1 MTDLQIHELSGTA
14 TEFGTLEYIAVDN
27 STDDSRKMLASVLQA
42 LIRNNLEND
51 ELAILDGATL
61 STAELNILDGCTA
74 TFTELN
80 YLAGLTPGASS
91 ASGAVVLD
99 ENQDGTIG
107 RDLAITRNLAVTGT
121 STLGGTVSTNAIDMS
136 GNLDING
143 NDLILD
149 ADGDSKLYEKAD
161 DIISMNLGGV
171 EEYRWN
177 ASNFGCAT
185 AGDNNLGGA
194 LGVESAS
201 APNAWNHLNIIGNIY
216 MGESTAPASATI
228 DGSCVL
234 YMDTATGDVML
245 KIRHGGSSVIATL
258 ADFSEL

>member
-1 MTDLQIHELSGTA
+1 MADLQIHGLSGTA

-80 YLAGLTPGASS
+80 YLAGVTPGASS

-149 ADGDSKLYEKAD
+149 AGGNDKLYIGTD
-161 DIISMNLGGV
+161 NILSLNLGGTSY
-171 EEYRWN
+171 YRWDVN
-177 ASNFGCAT
+177 SFGCSGSGGADLGGSIAVDSAT
-185 AGDNNLGGA
+185 AANSWDNLNLMGA
-194 LGVESAS
+194 
-201 APNAWNHLNIIGNIY
+201 IY
-216 MGESTAPASATI
+216 MSGNVAIPSTTMDESCVIYMNKTTGSLMVKIQHGESE
-228 DGSCVL
+228 
-234 YMDTATGDVML
+234 
-245 KIRHGGSSVIATL
+245 KIYTL
-258 ADFSEL
+258 AEFA